1 MGMRGLVHKYAC
13 VFALGTH
20 SEVYSLGS
28 TVVQVL
34 QLRER
39 ISELED
45 DVEKEGNQVKAV
57 FMLREVLLV
66 AHGQVRHVCV
76 ASGAPLSLLS
86 LLLLLSYLLLPS
98 TATVVYRVR
107 CCVLGVGVFCWCHTV
122 VQIMRWALGTWKRN
136 SDAIRNDD
144 SGEYR

>member
-1 MGMRGLVHKYAC
+1 MVHKYAC
-13 VFALGTH
+13 LFALGTH
-20 SEVYSLGS
+20 STVYSLGS

-76 ASGAPLSLLS
+76 CLAAL
-86 LLLLLSYLLLPS
+86 
-98 TATVVYRVR
+98 RCR
-107 CCVLGVGVFCWCHTV
+107 CCCYCH
-122 VQIMRWALGTWKRN
+122 
-136 SDAIRNDD
+136 IRPQRRLYNV
-144 SGEYR
+144 

>member
-1 MGMRGLVHKYAC
+1 M
-13 VFALGTH
+13 
-20 SEVYSLGS
+20 VYCLGS

-66 AHGQVRHVCV
+66 AHGQVRHVSC
-76 ASGAPLSLLS
+76 GAPLSP
-86 LLLLLSYLLLPS
+86 LLLPS
-98 TATVVYRVR
+98 YLLRCYRPQW
-107 CCVLGVGVFCWCHTV
+107 VLY
-122 VQIMRWALGTWKRN
+122 LL
-136 SDAIRNDD
+136 
-144 SGEYR
+144 

>member
-1 MGMRGLVHKYAC
+1 MYC
-13 VFALGTH
+13 V
-20 SEVYSLGS
+20 GS
-28 TVVQVL
+28 IAVQVL

-45 DVEKEGNQVKAV
+45 AVEKEGNQVKAV

-76 ASGAPLSLLS
+76 ACGAPLS

-98 TATVVYRVR
+98 TVVTLSVVR
-107 CCVLGVGVFCWCHTV
+107 CCMHAGCWCFLSVSHRCADYAV
-122 VQIMRWALGTWKRN
+122 GSGYVEAQLGRDSQRRQWGIPVSSCGMMGWGGGSRWC
-136 SDAIRNDD
+136 SHP
-144 SGEYR
+144 SPF